1 MPTRK
6 RCGALVLA
14 ICLVAC
20 ALHGCQQPKRGN
32 CGDEVVVDA
41 AVLAFLSKARSVH
54 HTASIQE
61 AEHHLDAAIGTL
73 QQLHVQPQPPRQK
86 PAPEVEEVLADT
98 DARIS
103 DLQLQLGNLDAAREA
118 GLQGLTHAPG
128 ATYFRG
134 HLLEVLGLIEEAR
147 SKQMESTGQAEEA
160 IRARAAAI
168 KLLEESIGVQD
179 QVIRERVTTEGKPR

>member
-1 MPTRK
+1 MV
-6 RCGALVLA
+6 ASVL
-14 ICLVAC
+14 LN
-20 ALHGCQQPKRGN
+20 GCNKPSRNN

-61 AEHHLDAAIGTL
+61 GDNHLDAAIVTL
-73 QQLHVQPQPPRQK
+73 KQLHAQPQAPRPK

-118 GLQGLTHAPG
+118 GLEGLTHAPG

-134 HLLEVLGLIEEAR
+134 HLLEVLGMVEEAR
-147 SKQMESTGQAEEA
+147 SKRLEASGQAEEA
-160 IRARAAAI
+160 LRARTAAV

-179 QVIRERVTTEGKPR
+179 QVIRDRVSTQEKPR